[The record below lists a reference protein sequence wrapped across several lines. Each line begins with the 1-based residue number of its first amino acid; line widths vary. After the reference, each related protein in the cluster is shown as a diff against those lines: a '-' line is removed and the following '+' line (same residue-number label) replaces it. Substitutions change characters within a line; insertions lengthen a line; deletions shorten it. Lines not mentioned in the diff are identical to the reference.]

1 MREEKTMLKSCQYC
15 GRIHDAK
22 KACTEKKQAEDARWR
37 NRKNTK
43 AAAFRKTAAW
53 TDASRSVR
61 QRDNYMCLCC
71 KAELPATRI
80 KYNTE
85 NLSVHHIV
93 PLEEDYSL
101 RLSRENLMTVCGTHH
116 EMCEAGVIDRD
127 TQRALVEGAMR
138 AAGEDGGAL
147 LVL

>member
-1 MREEKTMLKSCQYC
+1 
-15 GRIHDAK
+15 
-22 KACTEKKQAEDARWR
+22 
-37 NRKNTK
+37 
-43 AAAFRKTAAW
+43 
-53 TDASRSVR
+53 
-61 QRDNYMCLCC
+61 MCLCC

-93 PLEEDYSL
+93 PLEEDYSM

-127 TQRALVEGAMR
+127 TQRALVEESMR
-138 AAGEDGGAL
+138 AAGEDGGAQ